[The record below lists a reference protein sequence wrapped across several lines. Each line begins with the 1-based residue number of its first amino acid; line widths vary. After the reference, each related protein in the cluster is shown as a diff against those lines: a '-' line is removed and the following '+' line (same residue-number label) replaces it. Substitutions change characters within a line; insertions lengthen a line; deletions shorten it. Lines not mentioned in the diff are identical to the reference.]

1 MAEARDTLA
10 QLQLVLERQLGSD
23 LLGLY
28 LFGSLATGAFY
39 PGKSDLDLMAVV
51 ETDFEEDEQLEA
63 LRRMHDSFV
72 AERPEWVERV
82 EVSYVS
88 RDVLQ
93 TFGDRP
99 SGHLAVI
106 SPGEPLHVRDAGYF
120 CVLDWHGV
128 CSHGETLRGPPPLEL
143 GPEVSPSA
151 FRRAV
156 EGTLREWPSRVRAP
170 WVAYVPAHQG
180 YVVVTLCR
188 ALYALATGEQTDKET
203 AVAWAATRLPQS
215 AAFIEEA
222 LATYRADVH
231 ESHQA
236 LIAFADHVLADAER
250 LDRAESNQG
259 RTD

>member
-1 MAEARDTLA
+1 MARETLA
-10 QLQLVLERQLGSD
+10 QLQLALERQLGSG

-39 PGKSDLDLMAVV
+39 PGKSDLDLIAVLDA
-51 ETDFEEDEQLEA
+51 EIEEGAQLEA

-88 RDVLQ
+88 REVLR

-99 SGHLAVI
+99 SGRLAVI
-106 SPGEPLHVRDAGYF
+106 NPGEPLHVRDAGYNDL
-120 CVLDWHGV
+120 LDWHGV
-128 CSHGETLRGPPPLEL
+128 CNGGETLSGPPPLDL
-143 GPEVSPSA
+143 GPEVRPSA

-156 EGTLREWPSRVRAP
+156 EATLQEWPSRVRGP

-203 AVAWAATRLPQS
+203 AAAWAAERFPDYAT
-215 AAFIEEA
+215 FIQEA
-222 LATYRADVH
+222 LATYRADVS

-236 LIAFADHVLADAER
+236 LIAFADHVLVEAQR
-250 LDRAESNQG
+250 LDR
-259 RTD
+259 